1 MYATCTKAQ
10 GRYVDVLLVVILAV
24 EQTLLLKFSNV
35 TVWHIAP
42 CVGDDVRHPHLHDL
56 GSGNLVAVSSIGRV
70 IGSRSLIGIQLNHP
84 LRSVLVYDIRN
95 DVRSVA
101 CAREILFVNDTP
113 VSKKSSMS
121 WAGACHLDVVG
132 SPCLPFASHFA
143 RSYSSGAIYP

>member
-1 MYATCTKAQ
+1 MRSLRKA
-10 GRYVDVLLVVILAV
+10 ASSP
-24 EQTLLLKFSNV
+24 TSN
-35 TVWHIAP
+35 
-42 CVGDDVRHPHLHDL
+42 DDVD
-56 GSGNLVAVSSIGRV
+56 SGF
-70 IGSRSLIGIQLNHP
+70 
-84 LRSVLVYDIRN
+84 RSVLVYDIRN

-143 RSYSSGAIYP
+143 RSYSSGARYP